1 MVDETKRLDWLCSLR
16 VSDVERME
24 AAPPPQSEAT
34 PVPPADAMTAPP
46 VEATG
51 RTPDTRVPFERD
63 FDRLLF
69 SAPVRRMA
77 DKTQVF
83 PLERHDSVR
92 NRLTH
97 SHEVSNLAR
106 SLGNDVVRNFPS
118 LITSREDER
127 AAIPVVLAAV
137 GLSHDVGNPPFGH
150 QGEKAIGEWFADRQ
164 SWIYDRDVDQGK
176 SIESAGAYAAEFE
189 KFEGNAQSLRL
200 LTKLQVSRDGY
211 GLDLTLGT
219 LAASMKYTVGARSV
233 AASKGDRRAANK
245 KYGFF
250 ASEAQLFKRVKEHT
264 GLKDVRRH
272 PLTWLMEAADDIA
285 YSVLDVE
292 DSIEKG
298 LVSYREVLEMLRRCK
313 GEDVVINRVLASLE
327 DAVERVQA
335 RGITVSEED
344 DVYVQIFRASAISQ
358 LVGSVGEAFR
368 GAWPAISCYEHDS
381 SLVEISGGA
390 ALANALQE
398 FAREKAFNDASV
410 LALELSGRR
419 AVLDLMN
426 WFWAGI
432 TQRESFEE
440 VGSRRTNHFANL
452 AYRRISENYRRVFE
466 NEAPSDEDGRVL
478 SIRYRELRLLTD
490 MVSGMT
496 DGYAMATH
504 AEMKR
509 IHDEYA
515 GR

>member
-1 MVDETKRLDWLCSLR
+1 MTQDEAAKDGQGGLAWLCSQR
-16 VSDVERME
+16 VSDVVRGE
-24 AAPPPQSEAT
+24 ALAPSLEKA
-34 PVPPADAMTAPP
+34 
-46 VEATG
+46 EG
-51 RTPDTRVPFERD
+51 RTPDTRTSFERD

-106 SLGNDVVRNFPS
+106 SLGNDVVRNFPD
-118 LITSREDER
+118 LITKRDDER
-127 AAIPVVLAAV
+127 IAIPVVLAAV

-150 QGEKAIGEWFADRQ
+150 QGEKAIGEWFTTKK
-164 SWIYDRDVDQGK
+164 SWIFDRLVENGDAVN
-176 SIESAGAYAAEFE
+176 SAEPYAAEFE

-233 AASKGDRRAANK
+233 ATSKDDRRAANK
-245 KYGFF
+245 KYGYF
-250 ASEAQLFKRVKEHT
+250 ASEAQLFAQVKANT
-264 GLKDVRRH
+264 GLQDVRRH

-298 LVSYREVLEMLRRCK
+298 LVSYREVNEMLRRVQ
-313 GEDVVINRVLASLE
+313 GDDVVIGRVLKSLD
-327 DAVERVQA
+327 DAVDRVQA
-335 RGITVSEED
+335 RGITASEED
-344 DVYVQIFRASAISQ
+344 DVYVQIFRAGAISQ
-358 LVGSVGEAFR
+358 LVGAVGETFQK
-368 GAWPAISCYEHDS
+368 AWPKIACYEHDA
-381 SLVEISGGA
+381 SLVDSGAGA
-390 ALANALQE
+390 RLVKALQD
-398 FAREKAFNDASV
+398 FAREKAFNDAGV

-419 AVLDLMN
+419 AVLDLMD

-432 TQRESFEE
+432 TQRKSFEE
-440 VGSRRTNHFANL
+440 VASPRTNHFANL

-466 NEAPSDEDGRVL
+466 GEAPRDEDGRVL
-478 SIRYRELRLLTD
+478 SVRYRELRLLTD
-490 MVSGMT
+490 MISGMT
-496 DGYAMATH
+496 DGYAMAAH
-504 AEMKR
+504 AELKN
-509 IHDEYA
+509 IHQEYV
-515 GR
+515 GG